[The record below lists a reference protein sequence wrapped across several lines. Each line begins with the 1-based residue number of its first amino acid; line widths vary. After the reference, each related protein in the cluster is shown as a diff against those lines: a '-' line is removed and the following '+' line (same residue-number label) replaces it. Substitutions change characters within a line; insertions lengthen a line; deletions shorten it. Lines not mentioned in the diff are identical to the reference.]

1 MNTKKL
7 KIVTDS
13 IMLILLPLLMSYSLI
28 GESLHEWLGI
38 AMFAVFIVHHILNRK
53 WLTSIFKGRYTPY
66 RIYINTVN
74 ILLCVIMLALPI
86 SGIVMSRYAVP
97 FLSITN
103 GASTARTVHMTTSY
117 WGFVLMSLHL
127 GNHGKMMMN
136 GVKKMFKIKQASTLR
151 TVIVRAAAAAI
162 TAYGLYAFIKRDIAS
177 YMFMQI
183 QFAFFDP
190 SESKAAL
197 FADYI
202 CIIAAFAIAGY
213 YLGELL
219 KRASRSK
226 DRNEVPK

>member
-1 MNTKKL
+1 MNTKKF

-103 GASTARTVHMTTSY
+103 GASPARTVHMTTS
-117 WGFVLMSLHL
+117 
-127 GNHGKMMMN
+127 
-136 GVKKMFKIKQASTLR
+136 
-151 TVIVRAAAAAI
+151 
-162 TAYGLYAFIKRDIAS
+162 
-177 YMFMQI
+177 
-183 QFAFFDP
+183 
-190 SESKAAL
+190 
-197 FADYI
+197 
-202 CIIAAFAIAGY
+202 
-213 YLGELL
+213 
-219 KRASRSK
+219 
-226 DRNEVPK
+226 